1 MLIWTIALLSTN
13 HMANTLLAIKGL
25 SKLHD
30 VSFFLQIFL
39 LGEEENANQILCIKM
54 IHNSTGKW
62 EN

>member
-1 MLIWTIALLSTN
+1 
-13 HMANTLLAIKGL
+13 MANTLLAIKGL

-54 IHNSTGKW
+54 IHNSTGK
-62 EN
+62 